1 MDEEKKA
8 RYNQLINSLYSI
20 VNKID
25 DSNDKVRAIP
35 DKLAEG
41 LVINE
46 QVYDSNSIIS
56 IVNENNSCK
65 NNIYRIIRE
74 LKKSMNE

>member
-1 MDEEKKA
+1 MDEEKKR
-8 RYNQLINSLYSI
+8 RYSQLINSLYSI
-20 VNKID
+20 ANKID
-25 DSNDKVRAIP
+25 ESNDKVRAIP

-74 LKKSMNE
+74 LKKNMNE

>member
-8 RYNQLINSLYSI
+8 RYSQLINSLYSI
-20 VNKID
+20 ANKID
-25 DSNDKVRAIP
+25 ESNDKVRAIP

-46 QVYDSNSIIS
+46 QAYDSNSIIS

-65 NNIYRIIRE
+65 NNLYRIIRE

>member
-8 RYNQLINSLYSI
+8 RYSQLINSLYSI
-20 VNKID
+20 ANKID
-25 DSNDKVRAIP
+25 ESNDKVRAIP

-46 QVYDSNSIIS
+46 QAYDSNSIIS